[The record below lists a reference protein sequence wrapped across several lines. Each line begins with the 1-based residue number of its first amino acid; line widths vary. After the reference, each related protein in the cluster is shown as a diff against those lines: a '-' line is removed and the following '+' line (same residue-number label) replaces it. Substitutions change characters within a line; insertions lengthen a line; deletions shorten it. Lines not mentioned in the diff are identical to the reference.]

1 MIFFYSILTFSWA
14 LFVSLFA
21 IPSIIQVAH
30 KKQILDIPN
39 NRRQH
44 LSDTP
49 RLGGL
54 AIFAGFISSIL
65 LFGEFD
71 NSIQKLIA
79 ATIIIFFIGLKDDMV
94 SVSAFKKFFVQIL
107 AASIIVFLGDIKI
120 DNFQGVLSIYAIP
133 EGASYLF
140 TLVVVLGIT
149 NAFNLIDG
157 LDGLAGSLALFASL
171 MYGVLF
177 FVLGGNENSLYILV
191 CLSLAG
197 ALIGFLK
204 YNFYK
209 AEIFM
214 GDTGSLISGFIMA
227 FLAIKIVMIPSEFNV
242 EKYSLPVLAIAPII
256 IPIADTLRVFV
267 IRVLASSSP
276 FSPDNN
282 HLHHRLLNLGFSQL
296 SIVGLVLLYTFINA
310 FLVMWLSINVAP
322 TILLSGMAVMIVFTM
337 IIIEILYKKRS
348 KSCVK
353 SI

>member
-1 MIFFYSILTFSWA
+1 MIFFSLILTFSWA

-44 LSDTP
+44 LSNTP

-79 ATIIIFFIGLKDDMV
+79 STIIIFFIGLKDDMV

-120 DNFQGVLSIYAIP
+120 DNFQGIWNIYDIP
-133 EGASYLF
+133 EGASYMF
-140 TLVVVLGIT
+140 TLTVVLGIT

-157 LDGLAGSLALFASL
+157 LDGLAGSLALLACMFYGAFLFA
-171 MYGVLF
+171 
-177 FVLGGNENSLYILV
+177 LGGSQHMQYVLV
-191 CLSLAG
+191 SLSLAG
-197 ALIGFLK
+197 GLIGFLK
-204 YNFYK
+204 YNFHK

-214 GDTGSLISGFIMA
+214 GDTGSLISGFIIS
-227 FLAIKIVMIPSEFNV
+227 FLAIKIVNIPVGFNP
-242 EKYSLPVLAIAPII
+242 ENYALPAMAIAPII
-256 IPIADTLRVFV
+256 IPIVDTLRVFV

-282 HLHHRLLNLGFSQL
+282 HLHHRLIELGFSQL
-296 SIVGLVLLYTFINA
+296 SIVGLLLFYTCIMY
-310 FLVMWLSINVAP
+310 L
-322 TILLSGMAVMIVFTM
+322 
-337 IIIEILYKKRS
+337 
-348 KSCVK
+348 
-353 SI
+353 

>member
-1 MIFFYSILTFSWA
+1 MVFFSLILTFSWA

-54 AIFAGFISSIL
+54 AIFAGFISSML

-79 ATIIIFFIGLKDDMV
+79 STIIIFFIGLKDDMV

-107 AASIIVFLGDIKI
+107 AASIIVFLGDLKI
-120 DNFQGVLSIYAIP
+120 DNFQGVLDIYAIP
-133 EGASYLF
+133 EGASYMF
-140 TLVVVLGIT
+140 TLIVVLGIT

-157 LDGLAGSLALFASL
+157 LDGLAGSLALFACAF
-171 MYGVLF
+171 YGALLFAFGGSQNILYVL
-177 FVLGGNENSLYILV
+177 VS
-191 CLSLAG
+191 LSLAG

-204 YNFYK
+204 YNFHK

-214 GDTGSLISGFIMA
+214 GDTGSLISGFIIA
-227 FLAIKIVMIPSEFNV
+227 FLAIKIVNIPSGFNP

-256 IPIADTLRVFV
+256 IPIIDTLRVFV

-282 HLHHRLLNLGFSQL
+282 HLHHRLMGLGFSQL
-296 SIVGLVLLYTFINA
+296 SIVGLAALYTCINVFLAIWLGPRIAPTVLLT
-310 FLVMWLSINVAP
+310 
-322 TILLSGMAVMIVFTM
+322 GMALIAFVIIV
-337 IIIEILYKKRS
+337 IIEIVYKKRI
-348 KSCVK
+348 KSCIK

>member
-1 MIFFYSILTFSWA
+1 MIFFSSILTFSWA

-107 AASIIVFLGDIKI
+107 AASIIVFLGDLRI
-120 DNFQGVLSIYAIP
+120 DNFQGILNIYAIP

-140 TLVVVLGIT
+140 TLIVVLGIT

-157 LDGLAGSLALFASL
+157 LDGLAGSLALFACFI
-171 MYGVLF
+171 YGILF
-177 FVLGGNENSLYILV
+177 FVLGGNENSQYVLV

-204 YNFYK
+204 YNFHK

-214 GDTGSLISGFIMA
+214 GDTGSLISGFIIA
-227 FLAIKIVMIPSEFNV
+227 FLAIKIVIIPTEFNV
-242 EKYSLPVLAIAPII
+242 EKHSLPALAIAPII
-256 IPIADTLRVFV
+256 IPISDTLRVF
-267 IRVLASSSP
+267 ILRLLASSSP

-282 HLHHRLLNLGFSQL
+282 HLHHRLQGLGFSQL
-296 SIVGLVLLYTFINA
+296 SIVGLVLSYTFINV
-310 FLVMWLSINVAP
+310 FFVIWLGDWIKP
-322 TILLSGMAVMIVFTM
+322 TLLLAGMALMIVFTVVL
-337 IIIEILYKKRS
+337 IEIVYKKRS

>member
-107 AASIIVFLGDIKI
+107 AASIFRR
-120 DNFQGVLSIYAIP
+120 
-133 EGASYLF
+133 
-140 TLVVVLGIT
+140 
-149 NAFNLIDG
+149 
-157 LDGLAGSLALFASL
+157 
-171 MYGVLF
+171 
-177 FVLGGNENSLYILV
+177 
-191 CLSLAG
+191 
-197 ALIGFLK
+197 
-204 YNFYK
+204 YK
-209 AEIFM
+209 
-214 GDTGSLISGFIMA
+214 
-227 FLAIKIVMIPSEFNV
+227 N
-242 EKYSLPVLAIAPII
+242 
-256 IPIADTLRVFV
+256 R
-267 IRVLASSSP
+267 
-276 FSPDNN
+276 
-282 HLHHRLLNLGFSQL
+282 QL
-296 SIVGLVLLYTFINA
+296 SGCFEHLRYSRRCKLF
-310 FLVMWLSINVAP
+310 
-322 TILLSGMAVMIVFTM
+322 VFFNSSFGN
-337 IIIEILYKKRS
+337 YKRF
-348 KSCVK
+348 
-353 SI
+353 

>member
-1 MIFFYSILTFSWA
+1 MIFFSSILTFSWA

-44 LSDTP
+44 LFDTP

-65 LFGEFD
+65 LFGEID
-71 NSIQKLIA
+71 NAVQKLIA
-79 ATIIIFFIGLKDDMV
+79 STIIIFFIGLKDDMV

-120 DNFQGVLSIYAIP
+120 DDFQGVLNITLIP
-133 EGASYLF
+133 EGIAYLF

-157 LDGLAGSLALFASL
+157 LDGLAGSIALFACLIYSGIFFGL
-171 MYGVLF
+171 GSGEYIPYVL
-177 FVLGGNENSLYILV
+177 VGL
-191 CLSLAG
+191 CLAG

-204 YNFYK
+204 YNLHK
-209 AEIFM
+209 AKIFM
-214 GDTGSLISGFIMA
+214 GDTGSLISGFIIA
-227 FLAIKIVMIPSEFNV
+227 FLAIKIVLVPQRMNYEQYPLIA
-242 EKYSLPVLAIAPII
+242 LAIAPII
-256 IPIADTLRVFV
+256 IPIADTLRVF
-267 IRVLASSSP
+267 ILRLLASSSP

-282 HLHHRLLNLGFSQL
+282 HLHHRLLGLGLSQL
-296 SIVGLVLLYTFINA
+296 SIVCLTLLYTLLNVFCVIWFSWVNITTLLILMA
-310 FLVMWLSINVAP
+310 LSIIFV
-322 TILLSGMAVMIVFTM
+322 M
-337 IIIEILYKKRS
+337 IIIEIIFKKRS
-348 KSCVK
+348 RSCIK
-353 SI
+353 NI

>member
-1 MIFFYSILTFSWA
+1 MIFFSAILTFSWA

-65 LFGEFD
+65 LFGEFN

-120 DNFQGVLSIYAIP
+120 DDFQGILSINKIP
-133 EGASYLF
+133 EGVSYLF
-140 TLVVVLGIT
+140 TLAVVLGIT

-157 LDGLAGSLALFASL
+157 LDGLAGSLALLACIL
-171 MYGVLF
+171 YCVIF
-177 FVLGGNENSLYILV
+177 FVLGGNSDAPYVLISLA
-191 CLSLAG
+191 LAG

-214 GDTGSLISGFIMA
+214 GDTGSLISGFIIA
-227 FLAIKIVMIPSEFNV
+227 FLAIKIVLISPEFNMYH
-242 EKYSLPVLAIAPII
+242 YSLPALAIAPII

-282 HLHHRLLNLGFSQL
+282 HLHHRLIGLGWSQL
-296 SIVGLVLLYTFINA
+296 SIVGFIVLYTF
-310 FLVMWLSINVAP
+310 VNVFFVLLLEGMDS
-322 TILLSGMAVMIVFTM
+322 TILLAGMAAMIFFTLVT
-337 IIIEILYKKRS
+337 IEILYKKRN
-348 KSCVK
+348 KSCIK

>member
-1 MIFFYSILTFSWA
+1 MVLFSSILTFSWA

-79 ATIIIFFIGLKDDMV
+79 STIIIFFIGLKDDMV

-107 AASIIVFLGDIKI
+107 AASIIVFLGDLRI
-120 DNFQGVLSIYAIP
+120 DNFQGILNIYTIP
-133 EGASYLF
+133 DGASYMF
-140 TLVVVLGIT
+140 TLIVVLGIT

-157 LDGLAGSLALFASL
+157 LDGLAGSLALTACLF
-171 MYGVLF
+171 YGALL
-177 FVLGGNENSLYILV
+177 FVLGGSENSQYV
-191 CLSLAG
+191 FVSLSLAG

-204 YNFYK
+204 YNFHK

-214 GDTGSLISGFIMA
+214 GDTGSLISGFIVA
-227 FLAIKIVMIPSEFNV
+227 FLAIKIVIIHPAFSDEA
-242 EKYSLPVLAIAPII
+242 YSLPVLAIAPII
-256 IPIADTLRVFV
+256 IPIVDTLRVFV

-282 HLHHRLLNLGFSQL
+282 HLHHRLIGLGFSQL
-296 SIVGLVLLYTFINA
+296 SIVGLVLLYT
-310 FLVMWLSINVAP
+310 SINVFLAIWLGASMGP
-322 TILLSGMAVMIVFTM
+322 TILLTGLAAMAIVN
-337 IIIEILYKKRS
+337 IVIIEIIYKKRT
-348 KSCVK
+348 KSCIK